1 LQADQLDSLFA
12 ALADPT
18 RRAILQQLTEG
29 DASVAQLA
37 EPFHMS
43 QPAISKHLKVLERA
57 GLISR
62 SRIATARYSHLEAE
76 PLKEATEYME
86 RYRRFWAKTF
96 DRLDA
101 ALAAFQSQQTT
112 ITDEESKEK
121 PND

>member
-1 LQADQLDSLFA
+1 MQSDQLDSLFA

-18 RRAILQQLTEG
+18 RRALLQRLMAG

-43 QPAISKHLKVLERA
+43 QPAISKHLKVLEHA
-57 GLISR
+57 GLVSR
-62 SRIATARYSHLEAE
+62 SRIATSRYSHLEAA

-86 RYRRFWAKTF
+86 RYRRFWATTF

-101 ALAAFQSQQTT
+101 ALAVFQSQEATT
-112 ITDEESKEK
+112 TNEPTKEQ